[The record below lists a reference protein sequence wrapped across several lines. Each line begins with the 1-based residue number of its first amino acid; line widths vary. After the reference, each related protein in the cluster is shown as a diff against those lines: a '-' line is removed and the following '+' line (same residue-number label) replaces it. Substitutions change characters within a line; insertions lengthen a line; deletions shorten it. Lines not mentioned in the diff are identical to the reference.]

1 MLLGVRWSFG
11 LLGLAL
17 GCTLRGDGERGSVT
31 RELPVFAAIE
41 LFDGFDATV
50 TVDPSLPADAK
61 VALEVSGD
69 DNALHRL
76 FTVVHSGSTLSV
88 AVDPNHLTELDLTP
102 AIEARVPALTRAHA
116 EDTTG
121 LEIFGAMGELRVAA
135 RESAT
140 VTLHGA
146 APLTLHAEASGQA
159 SLIVAGE
166 GPLLELVVDGAA
178 TVDARDFTASRVT
191 VHARGD
197 GPITVCATAE
207 IKIVGAGAEQVEL
220 ECE

>member
-1 MLLGVRWSFG
+1 MRWSVG
-11 LLGLAL
+11 LLGLTL
-17 GCTLRGDGERGSVT
+17 GCTLRGDGELGSVT

-41 LFDGFDATV
+41 LFDDFDAIV
-50 TVDPSLPADAK
+50 TVDPGLPAAAS
-61 VALEVSGD
+61 VAVEVSGD

-76 FTVVHSGSTLSV
+76 FTVVHGGATLSV
-88 AVDPNHLTELDLTP
+88 AIDPNHLTELDLTP
-102 AIEARVPALTRAHA
+102 AIAASVPALTRAYA

-121 LEIFGAMGELRVAA
+121 LEIFGVRGELDVVA

-140 VTLHGA
+140 ITLHGA
-146 APLTLHAEASGQA
+146 APLTLRAAASGRA

-178 TVDARDFTASRVT
+178 TVDASDFTARRVT

-197 GPITVCATAE
+197 GAVRVCAAEE
-207 IKIVGAGAEQVEL
+207 IKIVGAGAEQVALACGE
-220 ECE
+220 